1 MMRDTALTA
10 LAPITWG
17 TTYLVTTELLPQDRP
32 LLIGALRALPLGLLL
47 VAYLRQLPAGV
58 WWWRIAVLGTLNIGI
73 FFALLFV
80 AAARLPGGLAAT
92 LGAIQPL
99 LVVLLAWPLLAE
111 RPSPGR
117 VVTAGA
123 GVIGVGLLVVGPG
136 ARLDMVGV
144 AAALVAAAAMAVGTV
159 LTKRWGRPAPLLVFT
174 AWQLV
179 VGGLI
184 LLPLALLIEGAPPAL
199 HAVNVAG
206 FIYLGVVNTGLG
218 YTLWFRGIERLRA
231 SQVTFLALLSPVVA
245 VAAGFLVRGQTL
257 STLQLVG
264 LLTVLVSIT
273 AAQYV
278 RREAPAKGAPQ
289 ISGRDLGRVKPSPTS
304 PAQPF
309 SNRH

>member
-1 MMRDTALTA
+1 MMMRDTALTA

-17 TTYLVTTELLPQDRP
+17 TTYLVTTELLPQERP

-47 VAYLRQLPAGV
+47 VAYLRQLPAGI

-117 VVTAGA
+117 VVTAGV

-184 LLPLALLIEGAPPAL
+184 LLPLALLVEGAPPAL

-257 STLQLVG
+257 STLQLAG
-264 LLTVLVSIT
+264 LLTVLVSII

-278 RREAPAKGAPQ
+278 RREAPAKGAP
-289 ISGRDLGRVKPSPTS
+289 
-304 PAQPF
+304 PAAR
-309 SNRH
+309 S